1 MPYNVSK
8 SASKASKTVLRF
20 AQIGAPRLN
29 VVLDANDATAFP
41 APTDGSRFIVPA
53 GTILKNSTV
62 SGKVTKYNGSGTII
76 GILIEPVDLVAN
88 STGSYEPAGAFWSQV
103 VFATEKIVDFTSYIS
118 ALVNDL
124 RFAQFK

>member
-1 MPYNVSK
+1 MPYNAEN
-8 SASKASKTVLRF
+8 SASKRSKTVLRF
-20 AQIGAPRLN
+20 AQIGAPRLS
-29 VVLDANDATAFP
+29 VVLDANDATRFP
-41 APTDGSRFIVPA
+41 APTDGTRFIVPA

-76 GILIEPVDLVAN
+76 GILIEPVDLLAN
-88 STGSYEPAGAFWSQV
+88 TTGSYEPAGAFFSNV
-103 VFATEKIVDFTSYIS
+103 VFATEAIVDFTVYAS